1 MPFFTENLRLM
12 MFSKIVVFLSLSLLS
27 SSVIIA
33 QNENSGPRGSL
44 PSETTISNKNTSPD
58 STNRTLFRDYF
69 SRCSAR
75 YGIKCPQKDLSIP
88 AVIELAINGEAMGP
102 FYFPFRGKLLSP
114 YGPRH
119 RRMHAGLDIKLQK
132 GDTVKSAFNGVVR
145 LSKRFHGY
153 GLMVVVSHPNGLET
167 LYGHLSKILVE
178 DGQVVVSG
186 EPVGLGGR
194 TGRAT
199 TNHLHFETRVF
210 GQHFNPL
217 KFIDFDTY
225 SITKEKLLVYNR
237 DGKFQILAEGE
248 PFEEPLLAEED
259 MPMIDSMAVADS
271 SVAPRDTVVK
281 PKVKHIVKAK
291 YHRVKKGDTLYSIAR
306 KNKIPLDDLYKMN
319 KLKPGAVLSI
329 GKRLRLN

>member
-1 MPFFTENLRLM
+1 MPFFTENIWLM
-12 MFSKIVVFLSLSLLS
+12 FFSKILAFTLSVTLLS
-27 SSVIIA
+27 VSFAIA
-33 QNENSGPRGSL
+33 NSEHTKPPTSRYTA
-44 PSETTISNKNTSPD
+44 PNTSTGSASVD
-58 STNRTLFRDYF
+58 STNAVVFRDYF

-75 YGIKCPQKDLSIP
+75 YGIKCPQHDLSIP
-88 AVIELAINGEAMGP
+88 SVMELTINSEAMGP

-119 RRMHAGLDIKLQK
+119 RRMHAGLDIKLQS

-167 LYGHLSKILVE
+167 LYGHFSKILVE
-178 DGQVVVSG
+178 DGQVVASG
-186 EPVGLGGR
+186 EPIGLGGR

-199 TNHLHFETRVF
+199 TTHLHFETRVF

-225 SITKEKLLVYNR
+225 SIKTEKLLVYNR
-237 DGKFQILAEGE
+237 DGAIQVLAEGE
-248 PFEEPLLAEED
+248 PLDEPLLAEEG
-259 MPMIDSMAVADS
+259 MPVTDSLAVADS
-271 SVAPRDTVVK
+271 TVKVAIAVP
-281 PKVKHIVKAK
+281 VKHTTKAK
-291 YHRVKKGDTLYSIAR
+291 YHKVKKGDTLYSIAR
-306 KNKIPLDDLYKMN
+306 KNKIPLNDLYKIN
-319 KLKPGAVLSI
+319 KLKPGAILSV